1 MIKGSFEFL
10 YIHYKKIFLKMCI
23 CKRCSD
29 IYSIDNISKKY
40 IEKNVDRYKLCSN
53 CRKYNIC
60 KNCNNEFHHKQNQTC
75 SINCAREL
83 KEKSFMMSC
92 NTKHNFSK
100 NSKSRINWENN
111 LLKNE
116 GIINIFQ
123 REDVKKKIKETIL
136 EKYGVDSISKSN
148 IIKLKKKE
156 TLKRTIE
163 LNPKLYFDIWHNT
176 HDKFIKEIGYDPRLH
191 LFGKASK
198 ESLKVFNPLIE
209 WCLSVGIEYDDIFI
223 GIDDK
228 NEYFIKDD
236 NIHFYDFVIK
246 NKKIIIEFNGVAF
259 HARPEQL
266 NKNEWFNPFTKENAE
281 DNIKRSKIKYQLAID
296 RGFEILEIWSDICYL
311 DNIELCKKFI
321 IGRI

>member
-1 MIKGSFEFL
+1 
-10 YIHYKKIFLKMCI
+10 MCI
-23 CKRCSD
+23 CKRCGD
-29 IYSIDNISKKY
+29 IYSINNISKKY
-40 IEKNVDRYKLCSN
+40 VEKNVDKYKLCSN

-75 SINCAREL
+75 SMNCANEL
-83 KEKSFMMSC
+83 KEKSFIMSC
-92 NTKHNFSK
+92 GTKHNFHK

-111 LLKNE
+111 LLENE
-116 GIINIFQ
+116 GIVNIFQ

-156 TLKRTIE
+156 TLKKTIE
-163 LNPKLYFDIWHNT
+163 SNPNLYFDRWHIT
-176 HDKFIKEIGYDPRLH
+176 HDRFIKEIGYDPRLH
-191 LFGKASK
+191 LFGKSSK
-198 ESLKVFNPLIE
+198 ESLKVFSPLIE

-223 GIDDK
+223 GIDSK
-228 NEYFIKDD
+228 SEYFIKDD
-236 NIHFYDFVIK
+236 NIYFYDFVIK

-281 DNIKRSKIKYQLAID
+281 DNIKRSKIKYQLAVD
-296 RGFEILEIWSDICYL
+296 SGFEILEIWSDICYL
-311 DNIELCKKFI
+311 DNIEICKKFI
-321 IGRI
+321 IEKI